1 MRPPQQRPSVPSF
14 VFPLTAQAQGAT
26 IKTDIKRIPEAKARD
41 SSWSE
46 TQTSQ
51 TPTHIWRVNSTGR
64 RTQRSNST
72 SKRLS
77 TRHRSNSLSTLD
89 QYAGDRSVAPGAFKV
104 DIDRPHPLA
113 KTFGQKSFP
122 TLEVPIPHYRLG
134 TPRFSARGTAFLHSS
149 IYTRASTDDVRSSV
163 FSGAD
168 FDKIFPVPPGMEPRR
183 VPSRRHSHTSP
194 QPYAVRIAPVRAES
208 DDPAPLPTVG
218 FDPRKEPIVPAIFDE
233 LAANKHDVSIV
244 RYSPTTGDITAA
256 SPARIIAQV
265 TSENFLDYE
274 LLSDFFLTV
283 RSYLSTHDLLAY
295 LVARFEWAINKFD
308 DDGRVIRVRAFA
320 ALRHWILNYFP
331 YDFVVD
337 RELRIQFCM
346 YLNKL
351 SEEIRKRSIYGAS
364 DLKLILDLKRC
375 WNGRCALYWDCA
387 IFDGDSRY
395 DVDIVPGGI
404 AGSRNSELSHPSQ
417 LRTMLIDTTPP
428 KQGDEIGQDNSAS
441 TLDNWFDA
449 VMEAG
454 DTEPHMH
461 KRQVSGTTVR
471 SLPISPSSE
480 QSIQVLS
487 CSIPAKG
494 LKRTM
499 MTPNR
504 AFGAHPVPATS
515 PNHRIGP
522 AAPSAIYTEKQA
534 RPKHTHKRSG
544 SFSDAL
550 RDHRAPLPS
559 SKGEQSDNLLV
570 TAFPYAGSMIRGNVF
585 PPGQPYVD
593 ICAPITPSIELRNV
607 YFQSED
613 SDSSYADTTTK
624 PHGLNA
630 PGVKNIL
637 GSIRRA
643 LSSKQSGSHHSSN
656 AGAKVPSPHQIESR
670 RVLGLPANQ
679 KCYCGEEREH
689 ESYKNKGRA
698 DLLAADVAES
708 FQRACNGDLGEDL
721 QRLRDAEI
729 SPGNERERH
738 PSDVLPV
745 PDSPPANSQR
755 KQSAVTLGS
764 QSIPIVDDTGS
775 DRPPMPSISRNY
787 VTGGNTHAVEPN
799 PYVMATSL
807 SPETSA
813 AIVSRVFQAEVQH
826 DERRPRNNSIHSV
839 SSGQIVY
846 LPKSE
851 TMGQLSNGKE
861 RPVTKPPA
869 HRPGPS
875 TGSHGRSFRSTRSAS
890 TSLRRYAS
898 FQSGMT
904 KHVPNYSFSAASPA
918 DSAARFS
925 NAISD
930 SPPTRML
937 RRRPGGDLRANQNVH
952 DLEQLLRPR
961 STGSMTTYTDSVI
974 GSGLYITKRST
985 ARDVSAYGSSQ
996 ILRSVPPEYVL
1007 ATSQKAPSLVRTHS
1021 SQPALRPSFEAA
1033 VAEFARIPDDEEGGI
1048 EATLLKLEGKYEKL
1062 LAESNVASSG
1072 ESTGMEGNSHPMR
1085 EHQEQQNSEELRHQ
1099 YNQVADPTDSNFL
1112 EISRGGM
1119 IGMSTLPE
1127 NQEVPASS
1135 RSNSQ
1140 NMSRLAP
1147 SVYAESDESYN
1158 SIPLL
1163 ERGLSGR
1170 STRRGRIEQNGHK
1183 GFVPQRLTTSNR
1195 NSVSDALESSKLS
1208 IEHDSVL
1215 RFRHGS
1221 SAPTATTDSFLLD
1234 EDEDLSDLSSEMSG
1248 DDAELEQIVY
1258 QVPASPTHNFSDL
1271 LVPTTEINHRP
1282 LGYPPSPPMTTEN
1295 ALEIKAQAHQ
1305 TQEDRKPPTPN
1316 PSPITQTAEP
1326 ILDSAPVAYNQ
1337 TTMLPSNTGY
1347 ANINSPRTSQH
1358 MCFILAYASET
1369 LAEQFTIIEK
1379 DALNEIDWRDLVDM
1393 RWHHKSLQIL
1403 NWVEYLRTQDP
1414 TGIDLV
1420 TARFNIIVK
1429 WALSEIIMTQ
1439 NIEERASTIVKYI
1452 HVAQQCRKV
1461 HNYATLLQLTIAL
1474 TSFDCSRLTKT
1485 WARVPAAEKKTL
1497 QDLESLVTPMRNF
1510 HNLRKEM
1517 ETANA
1522 EEGCIPVVGM
1532 WPRSAS
1538 GSWV

>member
-1 MRPPQQRPSVPSF
+1 M
-14 VFPLTAQAQGAT
+14 
-26 IKTDIKRIPEAKARD
+26 
-41 SSWSE
+41 
-46 TQTSQ
+46 
-51 TPTHIWRVNSTGR
+51 
-64 RTQRSNST
+64 
-72 SKRLS
+72 
-77 TRHRSNSLSTLD
+77 
-89 QYAGDRSVAPGAFKV
+89 DRSVAPGAFKIV
-104 DIDRPHPLA
+104 IDQPHPLA
-113 KTFGQKSFP
+113 TTFGQTSFP

-149 IYTRASTDDVRSSV
+149 IYTRTSTNDDVRSSV

-168 FDKIFPVPPGMEPRR
+168 LDKIFPVPPGMEPRR

-194 QPYAVRIAPVRAES
+194 QPYAVRVAPIRAES
-208 DDPAPLPTVG
+208 NDSAPLPSVRS
-218 FDPRKEPIVPAIFDE
+218 DRKKEPIVTAVFDE
-233 LAANKHDVSIV
+233 LAAHKHDVSVV

-283 RSYLSTHDLLAY
+283 RSYLSTQDLLAY

-320 ALRHWILNYFP
+320 AFRHWILNYFP

-337 RELRIQFCM
+337 RELRVQFCLC
-346 YLNKL
+346 LNKL
-351 SEEIRKRSIYGAS
+351 STEVRERSIYGAS
-364 DLKLILDLKRC
+364 DMKLILDLKRC

-387 IFDGDSRY
+387 TLDGDGRD
-395 DVDIVPGGI
+395 DVDIIPGGI

-417 LRTMLIDTTPP
+417 LQSMLINAPP
-428 KQGDEIGQDNSAS
+428 PRQEGEIGHDRSVS

-449 VMEAG
+449 VMDAG
-454 DTEPHMH
+454 DTGPRTH
-461 KRQVSGTTVR
+461 KRQISGATVR
-471 SLPISPSSE
+471 SLPISPTSE
-480 QSIQVLS
+480 QSVQVLS

-499 MTPNR
+499 MTSGHT
-504 AFGAHPVPATS
+504 FGAHPVPTTP
-515 PNHRIGP
+515 PNHKIGP
-522 AAPSAIYTEKQA
+522 AARSAIYNEKQA

-550 RDHRAPLPS
+550 RDHRAPLAS
-559 SKGEQSDNLLV
+559 SKGKQSDNRLL

-585 PPGQPYVD
+585 PPGQPYVETR
-593 ICAPITPSIELRNV
+593 APITPSVELPNV
-607 YFQSED
+607 YFPSED

-624 PHGLNA
+624 SHGLHA
-630 PGVKNIL
+630 PGVRNIL

-643 LSSKQSGSHHSSN
+643 LSSKQSSSHHSLN
-656 AGAKVPSPHQIESR
+656 PGVKAPSPPLIASR
-670 RVLGLPANQ
+670 KVLGLPPNH

-689 ESYKNKGRA
+689 KSYQNKGRA

-708 FQRACNGDLGEDL
+708 FQRACNGDSAEDL
-721 QRLRDAEI
+721 QRLRGAGL
-729 SPGNERERH
+729 SPGNERGRH
-738 PSDVLPV
+738 PSDALPI
-745 PDSPPANSQR
+745 PDSRSANSR
-755 KQSAVTLGS
+755 REQSAVTLGS

-775 DRPPMPSISRNY
+775 DRPPMPSISRDY
-787 VTGGNTHAVEPN
+787 VMGNTTDAVEP
-799 PYVMATSL
+799 SL
-807 SPETSA
+807 YGVTPSLTLDASA
-813 AIVSRVFQAEVQH
+813 AITSRVDQAEVQYE
-826 DERRPRNNSIHSV
+826 ERRPRNNSTHSV

-851 TMGQLSNGKE
+851 PTGPLSDGDE
-861 RPVTKPPA
+861 MSVAKPSPSQ
-869 HRPGPS
+869 PGPS
-875 TGSHGRSFRSTRSAS
+875 ALSQGRSFTSTRSAS

-898 FQSGMT
+898 FHSGMAM
-904 KHVPNYSFSAASPA
+904 HVSNYSFSAATASA
-918 DSAARFS
+918 SAARSS
-925 NAISD
+925 NAVFD
-930 SPPTRML
+930 SPPARML

-952 DLEQLLRPR
+952 ELEQLPRPR
-961 STGSMTTYTDSVI
+961 STGSITAYTDSVI
-974 GSGLYITKRST
+974 GSGLYVTKRGT
-985 ARDVSAYGSSQ
+985 ARDVSTFGSSQ
-996 ILRSVPPEYVL
+996 ILRSVPPEPVI
-1007 ATSQKAPSLVRTHS
+1007 ATSLKSPSLVRTHS

-1048 EATLLKLEGKYEKL
+1048 AATLLKLEGKYEKIPV
-1062 LAESNVASSG
+1062 ESHVAYPS
-1072 ESTGMEGNSHPMR
+1072 ESTDLEGISLPKR
-1085 EHQEQQNSEELRHQ
+1085 ECQEHDPDQLHHQ
-1099 YNQVADPTDSNFL
+1099 YNHVVDPTVSNVLETSREDTISISNFPKKA
-1112 EISRGGM
+1112 G
-1119 IGMSTLPE
+1119 
-1127 NQEVPASS
+1127 VPAPS

-1140 NMSRLAP
+1140 YMSRMTP

-1183 GFVPQRLTTSNR
+1183 GFVPQRLVLSNR

-1208 IEHDSVL
+1208 IEQDSVV

-1221 SAPTATTDSFLLD
+1221 SVPTATTDSFLLD

-1248 DDAELEQIVY
+1248 DDAELEHTVY
-1258 QVPASPTHNFSDL
+1258 QDPASSVHNFSAL
-1271 LVPTTEINHRP
+1271 LVPTTEMTHRP
-1282 LGYPPSPPMTTEN
+1282 LRYPPSPPMTTEN

-1305 TQEDRKPPTPN
+1305 TQEDRRPPTPD
-1316 PSPITQTAEP
+1316 PSPVTQTAEP
-1326 ILDSAPVAYNQ
+1326 ILDSVPVAYNQ
-1337 TTMLPSNTGY
+1337 TTMLPSTTGY
-1347 ANINSPRTSQH
+1347 ASTTFPRTSQH
-1358 MCFILAYASET
+1358 MCFTLAYASET

-1403 NWVEYLRTQDP
+1403 NWVEYLRTQEP

-1420 TARFNIIVK
+1420 TARFNIVVK
-1429 WALSEIIMTQ
+1429 WALSEIVMTQ
-1439 NIEERASTIVKYI
+1439 NIEERALTIVKYI
-1452 HVAQQCRKV
+1452 HVAQQCRKG

-1474 TSFDCSRLTKT
+1474 SSIDCSRLTKT
-1485 WARVPAAEKKTL
+1485 WARIPAAEKKIL
-1497 QDLESLVTPMRNF
+1497 QDLETLVTPMRNF

-1532 WPRSAS
+1532 WPMAVS
-1538 GSWV
+1538 GRWL